1 MAAGTPIVA
10 SDVPGYRS
18 LSSRADAAH
27 LVPPGNPNAL
37 AAGLLRV
44 LSDHRLAAD
53 LRAKGAK
60 IVTRFSMDALALRYA
75 QIYDSLST

>member
-1 MAAGTPIVA
+1 
-10 SDVPGYRS
+10 
-18 LSSRADAAH
+18 
-27 LVPPGNPNAL
+27 VPPGDPNAL

-53 LRAKGAK
+53 LRATGAE

-75 QIYDSLST
+75 QIYDSLGG